1 MNTYFLTATHI
12 LCYLVFAQKR
22 GAAATSEEIAFN
34 ILLHPSNVR
43 KLAFLLSEKELIRP
57 TQGVKG
63 GYGLAKKAELISLAD
78 IYAAVGELNPDFLGV
93 QKMTDKSKKC
103 TTVIKG
109 VQTILNSQIRK
120 IESEMIQSLAQVFI
134 SDVCEQTLKLLE
146 VKNVF

>member
-63 GYGLAKKAELISLAD
+63 GYGLAKNAELISLKD
-78 IYAAVGELNPDFLGV
+78 IYDAVSELNNDFLGI
-93 QKMTDKSKKC
+93 QKINNKSKKC
-103 TTVIKG
+103 TAVIKNIQ
-109 VQTILNSQIRK
+109 VVLNEKLGK
-120 IESEMIQSLAQVFI
+120 IEADMIESLGLIFI
-134 SDVCEQTLKLLE
+134 SDVYEATLK
-146 VKNVF
+146 